1 MELVIETRC
10 SSAKK
15 EQFQCRNVIL
25 YQFLPFDDLP
35 DRVALDVLGEEVA
48 LLDGLPEDRQS
59 GLVPQHVL
67 DPDLSLPLLTEL
79 WPVPKEGREL
89 VHEISRLKSSIRI
102 TLYNLHINLLGHPF
116 LPHFPHCCQQEVPN
130 NEESC

>member
-1 MELVIETRC
+1 MGI
-10 SSAKK
+10 
-15 EQFQCRNVIL
+15 Q

-79 WPVPKEGREL
+79 WPVPEEGCEL
-89 VHEISRLKSSIRI
+89 HS
-102 TLYNLHINLLGHPF
+102 T
-116 LPHFPHCCQQEVPN
+116 
-130 NEESC
+130 